1 MPQSAL
7 TDLVMR
13 SRLLHSRASG
23 TIGCSGGCAPACG
36 AAITK
41 NRKIFNG
48 ILSPRQEF
56 VQKQMEMM
64 DAVLA
69 LHREAALVVAVR
81 PQPALHVLA
90 DPDVFLL
97 DLVAELDG
105 LCCHCTS
112 SVKREPLGDGQRL
125 VRTHRHDDVAAE
137 IVRIDVEHEV
147 DRKSTRLNS
156 SHLVISYAV
165 FCLKKK

>member
-1 MPQSAL
+1 MPQSAF
-7 TDLVMR
+7 TDFVMR
-13 SRLLHSRASG
+13 SMLLRSRASG
-23 TIGCSGGCAPACG
+23 AIGYCGGCAHTC
-36 AAITK
+36 AATIAK
-41 NRKIFNG
+41 NRTILNG
-48 ILSPRQEF
+48 ILSPRQEL

-69 LHREAALVVAVR
+69 LHREPALVVAAR
-81 PQPALHVLA
+81 LQPALHVLA
-90 DPDVFLL
+90 DPDVFPL

-112 SVKREPLGDGQRL
+112 SVKPEPLEDSQRL

-147 DRKSTRLNS
+147 GEDPE
-156 SHLVISYAV
+156 I
-165 FCLKKK
+165 